1 MHNDPTQTPPTIPYD
16 AFQSA
21 CNALALRAVPYVEHP
36 AGGWRPADPSP
47 DYDLGT
53 YLTNRAIDAVPDV
66 IDADGDP
73 DLWDR
78 VVNAFLCDAR
88 WVAGALIDVAV
99 VAVRSDVTPVVL
111 TRTEVPVGVWVVSF
125 DTGVPVGGG
134 RFVLGSDPIDGPDLA
149 ETVAHLLGD

>member
-1 MHNDPTQTPPTIPYD
+1 MHNDPTPPTIPYD

-88 WVAGALIDVAV
+88 WVAGVLTDVAV
-99 VAVRSDVTPVVL
+99 VAVRSDVTPAVL
-111 TRTEVPVGVWVVSF
+111 TRTDTPVGVWVVS
-125 DTGVPVGGG
+125 GGPVGGG
-134 RFVLGSDPIDGPDLA
+134 RFVLGSDPIDVDATLA
-149 ETVAHLLGD
+149 RWLGTGD